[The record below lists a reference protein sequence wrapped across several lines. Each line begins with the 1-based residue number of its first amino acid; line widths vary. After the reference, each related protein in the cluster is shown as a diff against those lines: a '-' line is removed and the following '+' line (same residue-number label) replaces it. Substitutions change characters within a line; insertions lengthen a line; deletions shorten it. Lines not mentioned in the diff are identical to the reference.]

1 MTPFL
6 YVICGALALLLFLLL
21 WALRRSSGTRGKTGL
36 SEEQPRTNIQYF
48 PQIQQSLSPA
58 DREFLM
64 EKGGPE
70 LTRRVFRERREIT
83 RDFLK
88 ALDEEFSRL
97 LRLARI
103 IAALS
108 PEVVP
113 MQEFER
119 VRLSV
124 VFRLRL
130 QAIHLRLAL
139 GSDADAATK
148 RGERYREPPER
159 AHGNG
164 DEGARGASRV
174 GGGNGV
180 SGRPERRASRLSDQQ
195 SRWPRPLLPASEPA
209 RAIRCGKM
217 RRAAADCARES
228 CRRVR

>member
-6 YVICGALALLLFLLL
+6 YVICGAAALLLFLLL
-21 WALRRSSGTRGKTGL
+21 WALRRSSGTRGKNGL
-36 SEEQPRTNIQYF
+36 SEDQPRTNIQYF

-70 LTRRVFRERREIT
+70 LTRRVFRERRKIT
-83 RDFLK
+83 VDFLR

-124 VFRLRL
+124 VFHFRL

-139 GSDADAATK
+139 GATPTLQLNAVSDI
-148 RGERYREPPER
+148 
-159 AHGNG
+159 
-164 DEGARGASRV
+164 V
-174 GGGNGV
+174 
-180 SGRPERRASRLSDQQ
+180 SRLSVRMETAMKD
-195 SRWPRPLLPASEPA
+195 LGE
-209 RAIRCGKM
+209 
-217 RRAAADCARES
+217 RAALAVELASAVDRSDVHLA
-228 CRRVR
+228 